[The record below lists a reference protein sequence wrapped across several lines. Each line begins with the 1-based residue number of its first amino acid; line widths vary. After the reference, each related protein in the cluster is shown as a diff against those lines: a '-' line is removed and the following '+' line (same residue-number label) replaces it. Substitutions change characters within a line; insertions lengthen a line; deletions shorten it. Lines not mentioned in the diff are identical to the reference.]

1 MAITQPGT
9 IASPVST
16 SAFPTPSVINAS
28 VPNTPTAAD
37 VYSTENIAQT
47 VTAPVSAPVGAGQ
60 ELYNQFL
67 NTTDIQAA
75 RTNVSELQ
83 KQINARNQAFRD
95 QKTGLEY
102 QNVGAMGTTGASANL
117 IGRQV
122 GRAGDLA
129 SNELA
134 ALGENLNAQTAY
146 LSSLQSEAM
155 NRYNIAQKERS
166 QLQDLITATRGE
178 AGISYTDSY
187 EDALKKAAKYE
198 DKMEKEAAKKAD
210 KDELKKTMKS
220 LGLSYKGLSR
230 NEMEKKLNKY
240 MKSAKAS
247 EDELAQIELALKKKE
262 LNKPYYKPYY
272 KPEGEKETKI
282 DKTPSGQA
290 KLIEEF
296 LGYGANWHDIKQAF
310 QEEGIQVDA
319 GSYMDDYLKWR
330 FEGGSIPNQS
340 EY

>member
-1 MAITQPGT
+1 MADKITGLESAT
-9 IASPVST
+9 PVAT
-16 SAFPTPSVINAS
+16 TYPTPSVIKAS
-28 VPNTPTAAD
+28 VPSAPTASD

-67 NTTDIQAA
+67 NTTDIQTA

-155 NRYNIAQKERS
+155 NRYNIAQTERN

-198 DKMEKEAAKKAD
+198 DEQEEKASKKAERA
-210 KDELKKTMKS
+210 ELEETLDS
-220 LGLSYKGLSR
+220 LGLSYKGLSKG
-230 NEMEKKLNKY
+230 EMREKLNKY

-262 LNKPYYKPYY
+262 LDKPYY
-272 KPEGEKETKI
+272 KPEGDGDTVLKSSYTITE
-282 DKTPSGQA
+282 QNR
-290 KLIEEF
+290 LIEEA
-296 LGYGANWHDIKQAF
+296 LAGGEDWNGIKQTF
-310 QEEGIQVDA
+310 IGLGIPVDEG
-319 GSYMDDYLKWR
+319 SNMDEYLKR
-330 FEGGSIPNQS
+330 KFG
-340 EY
+340 Y